1 MRNTT
6 GDIEE
11 DRANE
16 NELEKSQQDAQVRQM
31 LQNVDNLNQEI
42 EKKKQK
48 IETLLG
54 QQTDLVRFFY

>member
-1 MRNTT
+1 
-6 GDIEE
+6 
-11 DRANE
+11 
-16 NELEKSQQDAQVRQM
+16 LEKSQQDAQVRQM

-54 QQTDLVRFFY
+54 QQTDLV

>member
-1 MRNTT
+1 MKERLRNTT
-6 GDIEE
+6 GEMEE

-54 QQTDLVRFFY
+54 QQTDLV

>member
-1 MRNTT
+1 LKERLRNTT
-6 GDIEE
+6 GEMEE

-54 QQTDLVRFFY
+54 QQTDLV